1 MVQTNSFN
9 YPTHN
14 YPTKSLLAQNWP
26 WTDNGRMILI
36 FPVRSVDAI
45 ILPIIILPLPLHLLE
60 LDFVMLEI
68 DPGDGFEASMFEEL
82 V

>member
-1 MVQTNSFN
+1 
-9 YPTHN
+9 
-14 YPTKSLLAQNWP
+14 
-26 WTDNGRMILI
+26 MILI